1 MKLVIK
7 DQKTEKDKQFYDE
20 FLFVAT
26 FHKRVRK
33 KPTKKVR
40 LLSTNYKIGLGICL
54 GYSFLLI
61 VLGLSVGFDFLDY
74 LFIGMFIIL
83 GFIYARSLSI
93 VNNRLKLYMTSRGET
108 TFEITKKEVKVE
120 KETQKLQLDWDSI
133 QYVIVNKY
141 SITFLPKDETI
152 IMIGISTEYKDQVLE
167 EIKKLNKEEL
177 LIDNTK
183 KYK

>member
-1 MKLVIK
+1 MKIVINK
-7 DQKTEKDKQFYDE
+7 EKKEFDKAFYDE
-20 FLFVAT
+20 FLFIGT

-33 KPTKKVR
+33 KPNKKVR
-40 LLSTNYKIGLGICL
+40 KLSTNYKIGLGICI

-93 VNNRLKLYMTSRGET
+93 VNNRLKLYMTNRGET

-120 KETQKLQLDWDSI
+120 KSEQRLQLDWDSI

-152 IMIGISTEYKDQVLE
+152 IMIGISTEYKNQVIE
-167 EIKKLNKEEL
+167 EIKNLNKEEL
-177 LIDNTK
+177 LIDNTE